1 MPDLLAAMARGSAQR
16 AAEARQSVPEAQL
29 RAQALER
36 PAAPPLQLHRGGFDL
51 IAEVKRYAPSVG
63 ALRPEDAEDPGLIEH
78 QVDAYVRGG
87 ARAISVLTEPEV
99 FHGNLGDLT
108 RAARAVP
115 LPVMRK
121 DFLVDPYQII
131 EARAAGAGGVLLI
144 LKILDDARLQE
155 MLDAADQVGLFVL
168 LEAFD
173 EGDLARAMAIGGDLA
188 RLDVRV
194 LVGLNAR
201 NLTTL
206 EVDGE
211 RVARLAGSFPDGLP
225 RVAESG
231 LETAEDAARVA
242 ALGYG
247 VALVG
252 SALMRAADPAK
263 LTAAMI
269 EAGRAEAMRQCTSA

>member
-1 MPDLLAAMARGSAQR
+1 MSDFLAAMARGSAQR
-16 AAEARQSVPEAQL
+16 AAEARQSLPEALL

-36 PAAPPLQLHRGGFDL
+36 PAAPPLQLHPGGFDL

-63 ALRPEDAEDPGLIEH
+63 ALWPDDTQDPGLIER
-78 QVDAYVRGG
+78 QVNAYVRGG
-87 ARAISVLTEPEV
+87 AKAISVLTEPET
-99 FHGNLGDLT
+99 FHGTLGDLT
-108 RAARAVP
+108 RAAQAVP

-121 DFLVDPYQII
+121 DFLVDPYQIL

-144 LKILDDARLQE
+144 LQILDDARLRE
-155 MLDAADQVGLFVL
+155 MLDAAAELGLFVL
-168 LEAFD
+168 LEAFG
-173 EGDLARAMAIGGDLA
+173 EEDLSRAVTLSGFLA

-201 NLTTL
+201 NLATL

-211 RVARLAGSFPDGLP
+211 RVALLSGSFPDGLP

-231 LETAEDAARVA
+231 IETAEDAARVA

-252 SALMRAADPAK
+252 SALMRSADPAK

>member
-242 ALGYG
+242 ALGYR

-252 SALMRAADPAK
+252 SALMKAADPAK